1 MELFLLALRNLAKR
15 KRRAAL
21 TMLGI
26 FIGISAVVALVALG
40 QGLQQTINAQFEK
53 VGADKIVVQAKE
65 IGFGDEKAPGKLGKR
80 ELSVIKKVN
89 GVMQVAGHL
98 MHAVQV
104 EFNEVQRTLYVMS
117 VPDRQ
122 KEVELMNSFGTWEPE
137 KGRLLTH
144 KDREK
149 VVVGYNLANR
159 NLFKKNIFAG
169 NKIRINGELFE
180 VIGTLK
186 RIGDPVSD
194 SAIIIP
200 EEDGRRVIN
209 NSEAPYAMI
218 IAKVGAGE
226 SPEIVAERTEKE
238 LRQDRHQ
245 KEGKEDF
252 TVQTSTDLIESFN
265 KVLSIIQ
272 VVFAGIAAISLVVA
286 GIGIM
291 NTMYTAV
298 LERTQEIGV
307 MKAIGAKNSDV
318 LLLFL
323 TESALIGLAG
333 GIAGVLIGIGISK
346 GVEFFVNTAFGA
358 GTITAVYPVYL
369 IAGSLLFS
377 AFIGTI
383 SGVLPARR
391 AAKLKPVDALRY
403 E

>member
-159 NLFKKNIFAG
+159 NLFKKNIVAG

>member
-169 NKIRINGELFE
+169 NKIRINGELFD